1 MSAPTKI
8 RYSRRPLS
16 QASHAVSGGYRGLGL
31 FSPRYRPRYS
41 PAVAIARA
49 IDMKLPIFVPIFAL
63 LFAVPAF
70 ADCGDDACRSIQKIL
85 EARSGNFSKIKG
97 KPGLDPRG
105 DPVWE
110 GTQAI
115 AGLINTCSINKR
127 GEGSHY
133 EYRCDS
139 QASHSSEKAKNCR
152 GGQGGV
158 SVGRSDARLVRGSG
172 CAGACRYPGISRH
185 GGLVRRLREKQ
196 GHAGQGR
203 EYRLRCGRQHGR
215 RDGFRQACYASRPK
229 IKSRRIRRVRF
240 PHPRR
245 TTRTAPDRA
254 PARAG
259 RDGGRRGR

>member
-1 MSAPTKI
+1 
-8 RYSRRPLS
+8 
-16 QASHAVSGGYRGLGL
+16 
-31 FSPRYRPRYS
+31 
-41 PAVAIARA
+41 
-49 IDMKLPIFVPIFAL
+49 MKLPIFVPIFAL

-139 QASHSSEKAKNCR
+139 QASHSSEKAKKIAEGVKAAFQSADPTLVWFEDPAAR
-152 GGQGGV
+152 ALADIQGFHGTEGWYGGYAKNKAMLV
-158 SVGRSDARLVRGSG
+158 KVESIVSDAAGST
-172 CAGACRYPGISRH
+172 AVVTVFAKP
-185 GGLVRRLREKQ
+185 VT
-196 GHAGQGR
+196 
-203 EYRLRCGRQHGR
+203 R
-215 RDGFRQACYASRPK
+215 RDLK
-229 IKSRRIRRVRF
+229 
-240 PHPRR
+240 
-245 TTRTAPDRA
+245 
-254 PARAG
+254 
-259 RDGGRRGR
+259 